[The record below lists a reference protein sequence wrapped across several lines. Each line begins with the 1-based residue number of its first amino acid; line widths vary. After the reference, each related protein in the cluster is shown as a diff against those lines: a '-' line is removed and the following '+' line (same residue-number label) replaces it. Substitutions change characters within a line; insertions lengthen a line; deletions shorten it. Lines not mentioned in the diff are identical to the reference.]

1 MTYNHIFMEM
11 WEDEDWLW
19 AELQK
24 NKAMAPKA
32 LTSMGYGGKNSMYM
46 RKSLQFGSEKDSF
59 LVQ

>member
-1 MTYNHIFMEM
+1 MEM